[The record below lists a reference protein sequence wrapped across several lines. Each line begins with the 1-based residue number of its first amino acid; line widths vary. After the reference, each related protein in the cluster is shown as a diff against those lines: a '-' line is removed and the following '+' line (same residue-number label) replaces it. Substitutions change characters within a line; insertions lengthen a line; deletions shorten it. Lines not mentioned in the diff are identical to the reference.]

1 MCVCLFSA
9 LSRRVGALH
18 ISIIII
24 QELTTAYD
32 DNDDDDRNLY
42 SSAYS
47 RFFVWLL
54 EVSFSQTRPQTDCC
68 VFISFVPFMCIGLV
82 SPCGE
87 LPCLQSY

>member
-18 ISIIII
+18 ISIIIIII

-47 RFFVWLL
+47 RFFV
-54 EVSFSQTRPQTDCC
+54 
-68 VFISFVPFMCIGLV
+68 
-82 SPCGE
+82 
-87 LPCLQSY
+87 